1 MIQIL
6 LIFFTLL
13 VTSLY
18 FFPISVAANVNSKMV
33 IAGLGLIVFIVQ
45 LAQKKKHFEKNYIL
59 LSLFAFLVT
68 LIGVLSMWYNGT
80 ADTAYA
86 TYMISMLVWLG
97 GAYFVVEL
105 IRCIHGNLSVPLL
118 CNYLISVC
126 VLQCII
132 ALVVDMNPTIKNFV
146 DSIYPDGAYYAE
158 HNRLYGIGASLDVAG
173 TRFSAVIIMISCVCT
188 INIKNL
194 SNKWLAYYGVSFVII
209 AAIGNMISRTTT
221 VGVLLSLFYILYML
235 YQSSANIDKTYK
247 YRIIKWLVAIIV
259 FSLPIIIYYYQHN
272 STIHEN
278 IRFAFEGFFSL
289 VETGKWEVHSNN
301 MLENMYFIP
310 DSIKTWIIGD
320 GYFDNP
326 MVTDP
331 YYTGDMRTA
340 FYMGTDVGYLRFILY
355 FGVFGLFA
363 FMFFFC
369 YARFL
374 CTSRHPE
381 FKHMFLLFLL
391 TNFIVW
397 FKVATDIFL
406 VFALFLCLPVTR
418 KSED

>member
-6 LIFFTLL
+6 LIFFTLI

-18 FFPISVAANVNSKMV
+18 FFPVGLAANVNSKMV

-45 LAQKKKHFEKNYIL
+45 LAQKKKDIEKNYIL
-59 LSLFAFLVT
+59 LSLSAFLVT

-80 ADTAYA
+80 ADTTYA
-86 TYMISMLVWLG
+86 TYIVSMFVWLG

-105 IRCIHGNLSVPLL
+105 IRCIHGYVSVPLL
-118 CNYLISVC
+118 CNYLISIC

-132 ALVVDMNPTIKNFV
+132 ALAVDMNPAVKNFV

-158 HNRLYGIGASLDVAG
+158 RNRLYGIGASLDIAG
-173 TRFSAVIIMISCVCT
+173 SRFSAVLIMISCVCAT
-188 INIKNL
+188 NL
-194 SNKWLAYYGVSFVII
+194 QNLNNKWLTYYGVSFVII

-221 VGVLLSLFYILYML
+221 VGVVLSLVYILYFL
-235 YQSSANIDKTYK
+235 FKSSDKIDKIYK
-247 YRIIKWLVAIIV
+247 SRIIKWLVAIIV

-301 MLENMYFIP
+301 MLENMYVFP
-310 DSIKTWIIGD
+310 ESIKTWIIGD

-326 MVTDP
+326 LVTDP
-331 YYTGDMRTA
+331 YYTGDMRTEY
-340 FYMGTDVGYLRFILY
+340 YMGTDVGYLRFIFY
-355 FGVFGLFA
+355 FGLLGLVS
-363 FMFFFC
+363 FMYFFC
-369 YARFL
+369 YAKKL
-374 CTSRHPE
+374 CVSRHPE